1 MFTLLALPD
10 AQLAISVR
18 AIEQV
23 ENWIGHNISELPI
36 PPGQWSNGER
46 SAVVEIK
53 DDELPRVGGVQDVP
67 PLRGEAEPRGEERK
81 RRERRGRRGR
91 RHLLLEPLQLRDVPG
106 AAHDPVLLERDVG
119 VVARDGG
126 EEEAPE
132 AERAEVA
139 VVEGV
144 AADAGEV
151 LGRGVEHPEHARVA
165 AGLPDAEQRGPV
177 DGGEEPPG
185 GVVDPAE
192 VLDAAAGAGGDAAG
206 LVEGEQVQHGARAGV
221 PDGDAAVAV
230 SGGEAERAVV
240 VVVGVKGGEGGGR
253 GRPADG
259 GDEGGERGGGGGGHG
274 EDAEELH
281 GARVGDD
288 DAAAGAV
295 REEAR
300 GAEVDA
306 AAVAAARGAREH
318 RRRGVAAAGRIAAR
332 SRRRGGGRRGHHRAR
347 LAGLGRFSL
356 SLLSDLVTEHHLR
369 LGFEN

>member
-1 MFTLLALPD
+1 MLL
-10 AQLAISVR
+10 Q
-18 AIEQV
+18 
-23 ENWIGHNISELPI
+23 G
-36 PPGQWSNGER
+36 
-46 SAVVEIK
+46 
-53 DDELPRVGGVQDVP
+53 
-67 PLRGEAEPRGEERK
+67 
-81 RRERRGRRGR
+81 
-91 RHLLLEPLQLRDVPG
+91 
-106 AAHDPVLLERDVG
+106 DVG

-144 AADAGEV
+144 AANAGEV
-151 LGRGVEHPEHARVA
+151 LGRGVEHPEHARVG
-165 AGLPDAEQRGPV
+165 AGLPDAEQGGPV
-177 DGGEEPPG
+177 DGGEEPPR

-192 VLDAAAGAGGDAAG
+192 VLDAAAGARGDAAG
-206 LVEGEQVQHGARAGV
+206 LVEAEQVQHGARARV

-230 SGGEAERAVV
+230 AGGEAERAVV
-240 VVVGVKGGEGGGR
+240 VGVVVGEAGGEGAR

-259 GDEGGERGGGGGGHG
+259 GDEGGERGGRGGGHG

-295 REEAR
+295 REQAR

-318 RRRGVAAAGRIAAR
+318 RRRGVAAAGAGIAAR
-332 SRRRGGGRRGHHRAR
+332 SRRRGGGRRGHHREKR
-347 LAGLGRFSL
+347 GWLEP
-356 SLLSDLVTEHHLR
+356 LLSQIS
-369 LGFEN
+369 

>member
-1 MFTLLALPD
+1 MLL
-10 AQLAISVR
+10 Q
-18 AIEQV
+18 
-23 ENWIGHNISELPI
+23 G
-36 PPGQWSNGER
+36 
-46 SAVVEIK
+46 
-53 DDELPRVGGVQDVP
+53 
-67 PLRGEAEPRGEERK
+67 
-81 RRERRGRRGR
+81 
-91 RHLLLEPLQLRDVPG
+91 
-106 AAHDPVLLERDVG
+106 DVG

-151 LGRGVEHPEHARVA
+151 LGRGVEHPEHARVG
-165 AGLPDAEQRGPV
+165 AGLPDAEQGGPV
-177 DGGEEPPG
+177 DGGEEPPR

-192 VLDAAAGAGGDAAG
+192 VLHAAAGARGDAAG
-206 LVEGEQVQHGARAGV
+206 LVEAEQVQHGARARV

-230 SGGEAERAVV
+230 AGGEAERAVV
-240 VVVGVKGGEGGGR
+240 VGVVGEAGGEGAR

-259 GDEGGERGGGGGGHG
+259 GDEGGKRGGGGGGHG

-295 REEAR
+295 REQAR

-318 RRRGVAAAGRIAAR
+318 RRRGVAAGGGGIAPR
-332 SRRRGGGRRGHHRAR
+332 SRRRGGGRRGHHRSR
-347 LAGLGRFSL
+347 GVGWL
-356 SLLSDLVTEHHLR
+356 SPLR
-369 LGFEN
+369 SRDGAAFEIEI